1 MARCANHRR
10 ARILCGW
17 WGTSRIDERCE
28 FLITSIKNAKVNAG
42 MFANEFSARF
52 RYLRRAVGDG
62 ETRES
67 IVTTTTTASLDNGGI
82 QRSRRDI

>member
-1 MARCANHRR
+1 
-10 ARILCGW
+10 
-17 WGTSRIDERCE
+17 
-28 FLITSIKNAKVNAG
+28 